1 MICYSH
7 KKDHPVSRWEGGG
20 TVRKGEQTRRE
31 IVERAASLFNQ
42 KGYEG
47 TSMSDLMEAT
57 GLQKGG
63 IYRHFSG
70 KEELAGEAFD
80 FSWERAM
87 RGRQEG
93 VEDVENRA
101 DRLKKMISNF
111 VERRTGLIPGGCPLM
126 NTAVEADDGNAVLR
140 ERAKKALRSWM
151 SRLSKTV
158 AEGMERKE
166 IGANVN
172 PEKLAQWIIGSLE
185 GALLLS
191 RLQKDEEPL
200 RNARAYLDEYVEQKV
215 RWKKKDAGRA

>member
-1 MICYSH
+1 M
-7 KKDHPVSRWEGGG
+7 EGE

-31 IVERAASLFNQ
+31 IVERAAPLFNQ

-47 TSMSDLMEAT
+47 TSMSDLMEVT

-70 KEELAGEAFD
+70 KEELAGEVFD

-101 DRLKKMISNF
+101 DRLKKMILNF

-151 SRLSKTV
+151 SRLSKTAV
-158 AEGMERKE
+158 EGIERKE
-166 IGANVN
+166 IDANVD

-200 RNARAYLDEYVEQKV
+200 RNAKVYLDEYLEQKV
-215 RWKKKDAGRA
+215 RLKKKSTGRD